1 MIVFDLRCTNAH
13 VFEAWFASTPAYEEQ
28 RSGGLLACPICGDDR
43 VEKAVMAP
51 NIAAKGNRARA
62 DARPAADPA
71 KAALALLAA
80 AQAKALEGSTWV
92 GPRFADRARAMHLGE
107 EDRTP
112 IHGQATPAE
121 ARALNDEGVTIAPL
135 PLPVVP
141 PEARN

>member
-13 VFEAWFASTPAYEEQ
+13 VFEAWFASSTAFEQ
-28 RSGGLLACPICGDDR
+28 QRTGGMLACPVCGDDSI
-43 VEKAVMAP
+43 EKAVMAP
-51 NIAAKGNRARA
+51 AIAAKGNRAA
-62 DARPAADPA
+62 SPATPAAAA
-71 KAALALLAA
+71 KTALALLAA

-107 EDRTP
+107 EDKAP

-121 ARALNDEGVTIAPL
+121 ARQLSDEGVTVAPL